1 MSDQLRVPNTLDPST
16 LGLDFMDAGDATQL
30 DFWTHG
36 VDNSQNMSTS
46 AVDGSLPEDLSD
58 IDFLELSASLWNV
71 PHPASP
77 LPSSDTF
84 NLTSQNIDPL
94 PFTGTSYDPFCGAE
108 IDTGSPKQSGPLSPK
123 QDLVQI
129 PSNLTSSLPPLSHL
143 GFLDLTATEIS
154 DSDPWRFLDGSTSSA
169 LAPAGDPTSHPSP
182 VALSTPISRA
192 PLLDSQSSST
202 PVHRGQSLDQPDSP
216 DFLSNDYG
224 RQYRAILP
232 KPLLAAEPIP
242 ASRRHQLI
250 KEKQLASE
258 LRPFSPHLPV
268 GVHNRTIT
276 PELKRKRSLTEQ
288 MIADN
293 LLPCSLFQAFPAS
306 SMSAKSQMGKESST
320 GPTTKRKRAK
330 RGERRCLRCR
340 VQKEECDCKSPC
352 GACQAVWSRKQLKTI
367 HWKKCIDQDIREL
380 NIFAWAFECIPV
392 LFKLGKIP
400 KVLTAKFN
408 KSLFEACDTIIAI
421 VQGSPLEAGIGRV
434 MGERIAFQLSSDP
447 TQALSRKPYY
457 LKLWHPRKAPN
468 EYRRVSCP
476 PALRFATL
484 ILQQDTIASLMGV
497 PRTFLYRS
505 CAEFY
510 ARLFAN
516 LWQEL
521 KKLRPKDASRAVNRE
536 LLASWLSLLRS
547 TASWV
552 IWHGLIW
559 QAAFLEGYEMISR
572 FFQKTDPANYEVYTP
587 HHHLDMAIENA
598 QYTLIDILRMPVT
611 QELFN
616 KFEQAR
622 EHLQRYCNYWLDHLA
637 PEMVSLPISNIFQ
650 PMLATLILDNVVS
663 LPLDFGTYTK
673 PEAERFNAICQSL
686 GRIGFVYRDPFGYVP
701 FLKEL
706 FQKDST
712 LRYHDFMDN
721 ASSSNHIISGDG
733 TDDIAET
740 VTKEILDELGRRGI
754 KAADAGNHEGKV
766 LFTEAVAKQLKS
778 WNFLS

>member
-77 LPSSDTF
+77 LPSSETF
-84 NLTSQNIDPL
+84 NLTSHNIDPL
-94 PFTGTSYDPFCGAE
+94 PFIGTSYDPFCGAE
-108 IDTGSPKQSGPLSPK
+108 IDTGSPAQSGPLSPK

-129 PSNLTSSLPPLSHL
+129 RSNLTSSPPSLSHL
-143 GFLDLTATEIS
+143 GFLDLTTTEIS

-169 LAPAGDPTSHPSP
+169 LAPADPTSHPSP

-192 PLLDSQSSST
+192 PPLDSQSYST
-202 PVHRGQSLDQPDSP
+202 PVHGGQPLEQSDSP
-216 DFLSNDYG
+216 DFVSNDYG
-224 RQYRAILP
+224 RQHREILP
-232 KPLLAAEPIP
+232 KPLLAAEPMP
-242 ASRRHQLI
+242 ASKRHQLI
-250 KEKQLASE
+250 KEKQPALE

-268 GVHNRTIT
+268 RARNQTST

-288 MIADN
+288 MIANN

-306 SMSAKSQMGKESST
+306 SMSAESQMGKKSST
-320 GPTTKRKRAK
+320 GPTMKRKRAK
-330 RGERRCLRCR
+330 KGERRCLRCR
-340 VQKEECDCKSPC
+340 VQKEECDGKSPC

-367 HWKKCIDQDIREL
+367 HWTKCINQDIREL
-380 NIFAWAFECIPV
+380 NIFAWAFECIPG
-392 LFKLGKIP
+392 LFNPGKIP
-400 KVLTAKFN
+400 KVVTAKSN
-408 KSLFEACDTIIAI
+408 KSLLEACDTVIAM
-421 VQGSPLEAGIGRV
+421 VLGSPLEAGIGRV
-434 MGERIAFQLSSDP
+434 MAESIAVQLFSDP
-447 TQALSRKPYY
+447 PQALTRKPYY
-457 LKLWHPRKAPN
+457 SKLWHPRKAPD
-468 EYRRVSCP
+468 EYRRACY
-476 PALRFATL
+476 PALRFVTL

-497 PRTFLYRS
+497 PRTFIYRS

-510 ARLFAN
+510 ATLFAN

-622 EHLQRYCNYWLDHLA
+622 EHLQRYCNYWLDQLA
-637 PEMVSLPISNIFQ
+637 PEMVSPPTFNLF
-650 PMLATLILDNVVS
+650 LEVLETLTLDNMVS
-663 LPLDFGTYTK
+663 LPLDFGAYTK
-673 PEAERFNAICQSL
+673 PEAERFNGICQSL
-686 GRIGFVYRDPFGYVP
+686 GRIGLVYRNPFGYAP
-701 FLKEL
+701 FLREIL
-706 FQKDST
+706 QTDSA
-712 LRYHDFMDN
+712 LRYQRFTDN
-721 ASSSNHIISGDG
+721 VSISNHIRSSDG
-733 TDDIAET
+733 TDDIVET
-740 VTKEILDELGRRGI
+740 VAEEIIDELGRGGI
-754 KAADAGNHEGKV
+754 KFVDDRVKGR
-766 LFTEAVAKQLKS
+766 LTEAVAKQLKLTS
-778 WNFLS
+778 FWSYRY